1 MKIKYCGI
9 KRNEDVDYAN
19 ETMPDYIG
27 FIFAPTKRLVTM
39 EQADGFKKRL
49 NSRIQAVGVFVNET
63 AEKVAEIANKGII
76 DVIQLH
82 GQEDAEY
89 IAKLKSLLI
98 ESKPLIKAIRVQT
111 AQDIL
116 DGQELD
122 VDFILLDKYDAEK
135 LGGTGE
141 KFDWN
146 LIGDIK
152 KPFFLA
158 GGIDIDSLEDAVKM
172 KPYGIDV
179 SSGIETDGCKDLAK
193 MRVMMEK
200 FRAMQ

>member
-49 NSRIQAVGVFVNET
+49 DSRIQAVGVFVNEA
-63 AEKVAEIANKGII
+63 AEKVAKIANKGII

-146 LIGDIK
+146 LIGNIK

>member
-49 NSRIQAVGVFVNET
+49 DSRIQAVGVFVNET

-146 LIGDIK
+146 LIGNIK

-179 SSGIETDGCKDLAK
+179 SSGIETDGCKDQAK

>member
-39 EQADGFKKRL
+39 EQADDFKKRL
-49 NSRIQAVGVFVNET
+49 DSRIQAVGVFVNET

-146 LIGDIK
+146 LIGNIK

>member
-9 KRNEDVDYAN
+9 KRNEDVDYVN

-49 NSRIQAVGVFVNET
+49 DSRIQAVGVFVNEI

-146 LIGDIK
+146 LIGNIK